1 MSSASKARQLR
12 KDSTDAER
20 RMWALLRNCQFADR
34 KFRRQVPIGPYV
46 VDFVC
51 LEKRLIVELDG
62 GHHMTR
68 GDYDAERTKW
78 LMGQGFRIIR
88 FWNNQVLN
96 EAVSV
101 LDALLLELEM
111 EPSPSPVKGEGVS
124 VPSPLAGEG

>member
-20 RMWALLRNCQFADR
+20 RMWALLRNRQFADR

-111 EPSPSPVKGEGVS
+111 EPSPSS
-124 VPSPLAGEG
+124 QPSALAGEGAS

>member
-20 RMWALLRNCQFADR
+20 RMWALLRNRQFADR

-111 EPSPSPVKGEGVS
+111 EPSPSPQ
-124 VPSPLAGEG
+124 PSALAGEGAS